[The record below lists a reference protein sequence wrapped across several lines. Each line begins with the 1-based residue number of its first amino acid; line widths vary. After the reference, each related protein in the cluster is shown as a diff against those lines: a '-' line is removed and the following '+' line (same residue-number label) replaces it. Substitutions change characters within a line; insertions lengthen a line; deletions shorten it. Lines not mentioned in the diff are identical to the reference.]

1 MGAVSSITDLT
12 IYLSYSDNVD
22 KTKLSNL
29 MKRLKSMNT
38 RVLTHSENFQEDIQK
53 SYLVVYCI
61 DSDVLKNYK
70 QIREYNEVTETKKK
84 IIYLFMNKNYTY
96 ENHPELKGAFP
107 LESTCACF
115 EEEYLDASLFNIQS
129 ALFRAF

>member
-22 KTKLSNL
+22 KEKLSNL
-29 MKRLKSMNT
+29 MKRLKGMN
-38 RVLTHSENFQEDIQK
+38 VNILTNSENFKEDIQK

-70 QIREYNEVTETKKK
+70 QICEYNEVKETNKK